1 MDVSQ
6 PSALAATLPGQHI
19 NPTGREFHTVA
30 QADGADTE
38 LQAFM
43 DDALADVDGWTE

>member
-1 MDVSQ
+1 MDISQ
-6 PSALAATLPGQHI
+6 PSGLAATLAAQHI
-19 NPTGREFHTVA
+19 NPTGRAFHTVA

-43 DDALADVDGWTE
+43 DDALTDVDGWTE